1 MLTPQAHTKIDT
13 LHENAKGKDQFNNNK
28 TDQYFPSFVLVDQNR
43 NKTSKSTSAS
53 SSLKRSTSNQPD
65 VVTNSVAPTSGA
77 AEEIARLEA
86 LCETRTKQ
94 LNIARMQL
102 RASAQGF
109 DAMTVLVRY
118 LNEEVSLLS
127 LKYLSYF
134 LERIKFILNL
144 TKRHHNRKMG

>member
-1 MLTPQAHTKIDT
+1 MLTPQAYTKIDS
-13 LHENAKGKDQFNNNK
+13 LHENSKRKDQFNNNK
-28 TDQYFPSFVLVDQNR
+28 TDQYFSSFVFTDQNR

-127 LKYLSYF
+127 LNYLSYF
-134 LERIKFILNL
+134 LERIKAS
-144 TKRHHNRKMG
+144 